1 MLFLFSYRLSHF
13 NTFQNVYTKS
23 IKFSLIPINFEFG
36 RHLEFKMRRGL
47 ESTWMAY

>member
-23 IKFSLIPINFEFG
+23 IKLSDFSLIPINFEFG

-47 ESTWMAY
+47 EST